1 VSSFFV
7 MMLCEPHHDDLTGAM
22 VFADCGLVVD
32 PNAEELAQIALA
44 SADSAQGLLQM
55 EPRVAMLSFSIS
67 EALATFWSQSRHGDP
82 ACPERTSR
90 PADRGRRATRR

>member
-1 VSSFFV
+1 

-55 EPRVAMLSFSIS
+55 EPRVAMLSFSTSGSARHILVTKS
-67 EALATFWSQSRHGDP
+67 SR
-82 ACPERTSR
+82 R
-90 PADRGRRATRR
+90 PGLPGTNVPTC